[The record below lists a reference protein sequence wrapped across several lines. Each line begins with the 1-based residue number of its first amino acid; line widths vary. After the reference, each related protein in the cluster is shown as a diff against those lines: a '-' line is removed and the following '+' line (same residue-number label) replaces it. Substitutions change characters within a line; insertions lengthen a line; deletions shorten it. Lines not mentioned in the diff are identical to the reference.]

1 MCVRGVLPANEC
13 QRDDDCS
20 RRRSSV
26 GSVGTMGL
34 VAQVGSIVLSCSST
48 QMVLL
53 ELCSP
58 TGVNKGGDCVV
69 AHNHCE
75 RSTRSMRS
83 TTSTIWIWQLLVFR
97 GRRLGLGTCG
107 GLDCE
112 RVGDATAAGRQIL
125 RSTIPPIYPC
135 EYTLSEEQ
143 APDSLTSLQ
152 SLVGS

>member
-1 MCVRGVLPANEC
+1 MNANATTTARGGA
-13 QRDDDCS
+13 
-20 RRRSSV
+20 RRWARLVPWAWLHKS
-26 GSVGTMGL
+26 GL
-34 VAQVGSIVLSCSST
+34 
-48 QMVLL
+48 
-53 ELCSP
+53 LCCLARRP
-58 TGVNKGGDCVV
+58 RWYCWNYVHPQGCNKGGDCVV